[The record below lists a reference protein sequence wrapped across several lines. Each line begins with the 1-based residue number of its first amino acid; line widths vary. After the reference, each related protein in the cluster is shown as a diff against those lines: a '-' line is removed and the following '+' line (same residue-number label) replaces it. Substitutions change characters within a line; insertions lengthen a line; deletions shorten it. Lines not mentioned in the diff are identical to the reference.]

1 MHAPVD
7 AGRLAHTKLGLLV
20 HGNALAKALISHP
33 AKPLAVACVSADG
46 RMSSWASA
54 EWHSLVEHV
63 GHRLKL
69 ILLRRLHLQ
78 QSRSARPSAI
88 KKSSVAVQFVRRAA
102 FSSHKWQVKSSQVK
116 RRIFVTVNKLGR
128 QHRHVPSSYPLHY
141 NTHYRTVAL
150 AARSVT
156 ETLNNLSMRT
166 QSSRGSLSHHLE
178 ACTGPVPWD
187 PSPSQRHRHHSSSA
201 RVVLSTC
208 MRGRTRPHHGTR
220 A

>member
-102 FSSHKWQVKSSQVK
+102 FSTHKWSKQVKSSQEKNLCDCEQTWTTTQARAIV
-116 RRIFVTVNKLGR
+116 IPAALQHPLSYGR
-128 QHRHVPSSYPLHY
+128 AGGAQCNR
-141 NTHYRTVAL
+141 NTEQPVHGAL
-150 AARSVT
+150 RAAAARS
-156 ETLNNLSMRT
+156 LIISKHAR
-166 QSSRGSLSHHLE
+166 
-178 ACTGPVPWD
+178 D
-187 PSPSQRHRHHSSSA
+187 PFLGIP
-201 RVVLSTC
+201 
-208 MRGRTRPHHGTR
+208 RPPNGMIP
-220 A
+220 